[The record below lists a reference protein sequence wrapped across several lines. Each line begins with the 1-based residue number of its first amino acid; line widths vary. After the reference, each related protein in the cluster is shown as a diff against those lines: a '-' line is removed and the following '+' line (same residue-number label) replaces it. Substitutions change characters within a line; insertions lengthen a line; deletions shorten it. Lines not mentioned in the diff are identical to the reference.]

1 MSSTFKVGSAF
12 CLAVVF
18 GIAMSLIYAMP
29 SEGQA
34 SESNLPACAPGLDEI
49 DANDLPSVVDLDDC
63 PVDGREIVDGD
74 VSTVVPEPGEGI
86 YAEALTTE
94 GAHELVI
101 ERDDKGEIALSEVGT
116 DLEDGAEDSG
126 PLAQESTSYD
136 PARSIGNGCGSSAY
150 DSLRFKMGKGE
161 TYRFNKRTTPK
172 ELTRRKATRAIRLGT
187 ANIYKTKNPCR
198 LGDRV
203 PVGMSYKGKTSRKA
217 DVGFNNCE
225 RSDDMN
231 VASFGR
237 LPRGTL
243 AVTCTTFSNGIVV
256 ASDME
261 INKTSVQWT
270 TSPQNRSCRRA
281 FDLESVVTHERGH
294 TFGLGHVSENGS
306 GTLTMSVFSEGSCQK
321 SERSLGRGDVLG
333 LGNQYR

>member
-1 MSSTFKVGSAF
+1 MSTTFKFATVL
-12 CLAVVF
+12 CLAVMF
-18 GIAMSLIYAMP
+18 GMAVSLTYATP
-29 SEGQA
+29 SQGQA
-34 SESNLPACAPGLDEI
+34 SESDLPACAPGLDEI

-63 PVDGREIVDGD
+63 PVDGREIVDGE
-74 VSTVVPEPGEGI
+74 VSAVVPDPGEGV

-101 ERDDKGEIALSEVGT
+101 EHDKDGTIELSEVGV
-116 DLEDGAEDSG
+116 DLKDGSEDSG
-126 PLAQESTSYD
+126 TLDQEASTD
-136 PARSIGNGCGSSAY
+136 RQAASIGNGCRTNGY

-161 TYRFNKRTTPK
+161 SYRFNKRTTPR
-172 ELTRRKATRAIRLGT
+172 ELSRRQATGAIRRGT

-203 PVGMSYKGKTSRKA
+203 PVAMSYKGKTSRRA

-225 RSDDMN
+225 KSDDRN

-243 AVTCTTFSNGIVV
+243 AVTCTTFSGGIVV

-261 INKTSVQWT
+261 INKRSVKWT
-270 TSPQNRSCRRA
+270 TRPHKRSCKRQ

-294 TFGLGHVSENGS
+294 TFGLGHVPESKG
-306 GTLTMSVFSEGSCQK
+306 GTLTMSVFSEGPCQD